1 MTSVVCNLKEGFVTR
16 SPFMKAC
23 LLGALGFVAT
33 GLTAGPAVGQSVETK
48 LLVRAVSHDAKIIGT
63 NVGGVE
69 ITIRDVETGS
79 VLAKGTQLGSTGST
93 ELIMTKP
100 RERGGTVFD
109 TEGAGGFLATL
120 EISEPTLVE
129 VTAEGP
135 LGTPQAAQRISTTL
149 WMVPGRD
156 VLGEGL
162 VLVLNGFTIRLESPM
177 PEGTF
182 PAGEPIG
189 VRVHVEMLCG
199 CPITPGGMWDADRLE
214 ILARLS
220 SGSEIVAET
229 ALGYGGERSKFEG
242 ALMAPSPGEY
252 RLEILA
258 IDPERANFGRV
269 EQGLY
274 VTGS

>member
-1 MTSVVCNLKEGFVTR
+1 MTRFA
-16 SPFMKAC
+16 FMKAC

-33 GLTAGPAVGQSVETK
+33 GPMAGPAVGQSVDTK
-48 LLVRAVSHDAKIIGT
+48 LLVRAVSRDAKIIGT
-63 NVGGVE
+63 NVGGAQ
-69 ITIRDVETGS
+69 ITIRDVETGTILVS
-79 VLAKGTQLGSTGST
+79 GTQLGSTGST

-120 EISEPTLVE
+120 EINEPTLVE

-135 LGTPQAAQRISTTL
+135 LGTPQAVQRTSTTL

-182 PAGEPIG
+182 PTGEPIG

-199 CPITPGGMWDADRLE
+199 CPITPGGMWDSDRLE
-214 ILARLS
+214 ILARLL
-220 SGSEIVAET
+220 GGGEIVAET

-252 RLEILA
+252 RIEILA
-258 IDPERANFGRV
+258 IDPERANFGRA
-269 EQGLY
+269 EQRLY

>member
-1 MTSVVCNLKEGFVTR
+1 
-16 SPFMKAC
+16 
-23 LLGALGFVAT
+23 
-33 GLTAGPAVGQSVETK
+33 VETK

-63 NVGGVE
+63 NVGGAR
-69 ITIRDVETGS
+69 ITIRDVETGT
-79 VLAKGTQLGSTGST
+79 VLASGTHLGSTGST

-109 TEGAGGFLATL
+109 TEDAGGFLATL
-120 EISEPTLVE
+120 EIGEPTFVE

-135 LGTPQAAQRISTTL
+135 LGTPQAVQRTSTTL

-162 VLVLNGFTIRLESPM
+162 VLVLNGFTIRLESPI
-177 PEGTF
+177 PEGAF
-182 PAGEPIG
+182 PTEEPIG

-199 CPITPGGMWDADRLE
+199 CPLTPGGMWDSDRLE
-214 ILARLS
+214 VLARLLS
-220 SGSEIVAET
+220 EGEIVAET
-229 ALGYGGERSKFEG
+229 ALGFAGERSKFEG
-242 ALMAPSPGEY
+242 ALEASDPGEY

-269 EQGLY
+269 EQRLY

>member
-1 MTSVVCNLKEGFVTR
+1 MTGNWRSIAGVGGLIGVLFV
-16 SPFMKAC
+16 
-23 LLGALGFVAT
+23 GAVAPIS
-33 GLTAGPAVGQSVETK
+33 AQSVETR
-48 LLVRAVSHDAKIIGT
+48 LLVRAVSRDAKIIGT
-63 NVGGVE
+63 NVGGAK
-69 ITIRDVETGS
+69 ITIRDVETGA

-109 TEGAGGFLATL
+109 TEEAGGFLATL

-135 LGTPQAAQRISTTL
+135 LGTPQAVQRTSTTL
-149 WMVPGRD
+149 WMVPGKD

-162 VLVLNGFTIRLESPM
+162 VLVLNGFAIRLESPM

-182 PAGEPIG
+182 TAADPIG

-199 CPITPGGMWDADRLE
+199 CPITPGGLWDANRIE
-214 ILARLS
+214 VVARLLDDR
-220 SGSEIVAET
+220 EIVAET
-229 ALGYGGERSKFEG
+229 ALGYAGERSKFEG
-242 ALMAPSPGEY
+242 ALLASDPGEY

-258 IDPERANFGRV
+258 IDVDRANFGRV
-269 EQGLY
+269 EQRLY

>member
-1 MTSVVCNLKEGFVTR
+1 MN
-16 SPFMKAC
+16 AC
-23 LLGALGFVAT
+23 LLGALGFVAI
-33 GLTAGPAVGQSVETK
+33 GLTAGPLAAQSVETK

-63 NVGGVE
+63 NVGGAQ
-69 ITIRDVETGS
+69 ITIRDVETGT
-79 VLAKGTQLGSTGST
+79 VLASGTQLGSTGST

-109 TEGAGGFLATL
+109 TEDAGGFLATL
-120 EISEPTLVE
+120 EISEPVLVE
-129 VTAEGP
+129 VSAEGP
-135 LGTPQAAQRISTTL
+135 LGTPQAVQRTSTTL
-149 WMVPGRD
+149 WLVPGRD

-199 CPITPGGMWDADRLE
+199 CPITPGGMWDSDRLE
-214 ILARLS
+214 ILARLL
-220 SGSEIVAET
+220 SGGEIVAET
-229 ALGYGGERSKFEG
+229 ALGYAGERSKFEG
-242 ALMAPSPGEY
+242 ALTATDPGEY
-252 RLEILA
+252 WLEVLA
-258 IDPERANFGRV
+258 IDAERANFGRI
-269 EQGLY
+269 EQRLY

>member
-1 MTSVVCNLKEGFVTR
+1 
-16 SPFMKAC
+16 MKRC

-33 GLTAGPAVGQSVETK
+33 ELMARPAVGQSVETQ

-63 NVGGVE
+63 NVGGAQ
-69 ITIRDVETGS
+69 ITIRNVETGT
-79 VLAKGTQLGSTGST
+79 VLASGTQLGSTGST

-109 TEGAGGFLATL
+109 TEDAGGFLATL

-135 LGTPQAAQRISTTL
+135 LGTPQAVQRTSTTL

-199 CPITPGGMWDADRLE
+199 CPITPGGMWDSERLE
-214 ILARLS
+214 ILARLI
-220 SGSEIVAET
+220 GDGGTVAET
-229 ALGYGGERSKFEG
+229 TLDYGGERSKFES
-242 ALMAPSPGEY
+242 ALVAPDSGEY

-269 EQGLY
+269 EQRLY

>member
-1 MTSVVCNLKEGFVTR
+1 MTR
-16 SPFMKAC
+16 SAIMKAC
-23 LLGALGFVAT
+23 LLGSLGSVVT
-33 GLTAGPAVGQSVETK
+33 GLMTGPAVGQSVETK
-48 LLVRAVSHDAKIIGT
+48 LLVRAVAHDAKIIGT
-63 NVGGVE
+63 NVGGAR
-69 ITIRDVETGS
+69 ITIRDVETGT
-79 VLAKGTQLGSTGST
+79 VLASGTHLGSTGST

-109 TEGAGGFLATL
+109 TEDAGGFLATL
-120 EISEPTLVE
+120 EIGEPTFVE

-135 LGTPQAAQRISTTL
+135 LGTPQAVQRTSTTL

-162 VLVLNGFTIRLESPM
+162 VLVLNGFTIRFESPM
-177 PEGTF
+177 PEGAF
-182 PAGEPIG
+182 PTGEPIG

-199 CPITPGGMWDADRLE
+199 CPITPEGMWDSDRLE
-214 ILARLS
+214 VLARLL
-220 SGSEIVAET
+220 SGGEIVAET
-229 ALGYGGERSKFEG
+229 ALGYAGERSKFEG
-242 ALMAPSPGEY
+242 AVVASDPGEY

-269 EQGLY
+269 EQRLY

>member
-1 MTSVVCNLKEGFVTR
+1 MTR
-16 SPFMKAC
+16 SAFMKAC
-23 LLGALGFVAT
+23 LLGALGLLAK
-33 GLTAGPAVGQSVETK
+33 GLMTGPAVGQSVETK

-69 ITIRDVETGS
+69 ITIRDVETGI
-79 VLAKGTQLGSTGST
+79 VLASGTHLGSTGST

-135 LGTPQAAQRISTTL
+135 LGTPQAVQRTSTTL

-177 PEGTF
+177 PEGAF

-189 VRVHVEMLCG
+189 VRAHVEMLCG
-199 CPITPGGMWDADRLE
+199 CPITPGGMWDSDRLE
-214 ILARLS
+214 ILARLL

-242 ALMAPSPGEY
+242 ALTAPSPGEY

-258 IDPERANFGRV
+258 IDPERANFGRA
-269 EQGLY
+269 EQRLY